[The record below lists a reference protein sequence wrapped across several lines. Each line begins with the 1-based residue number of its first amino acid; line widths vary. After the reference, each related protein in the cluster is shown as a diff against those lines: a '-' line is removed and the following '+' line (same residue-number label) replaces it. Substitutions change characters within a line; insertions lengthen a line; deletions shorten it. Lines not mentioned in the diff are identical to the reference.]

1 MKKKEK
7 LIIKK
12 GSSAGCFLYAQNW
25 NYIQEILFLVLAS
38 KIYLVIFFKR
48 IY

>member
-25 NYIQEILFLVLAS
+25 NYIQETLFLVPVS
-38 KIYLVIFFKR
+38 KIYLVIYFKK